1 MNKTMAQNEM
11 KPKLLHLP
19 KEVIRVLSIKA
30 VKEGTSVKL
39 LMQDILEKAAE
50 QIKKEDI
57 LY

>member
-1 MNKTMAQNEM
+1 MNKTMTQNEM

-39 LMQDILEKAAE
+39 LMQDILEIGRAHV
-50 QIKKEDI
+50 
-57 LY
+57 

>member
-1 MNKTMAQNEM
+1 MNKTMTQNEM